1 MTTGVNAL
9 AELRAGTHVE
19 PLLVSKI
26 IAARHYDQRCE
37 ASKGE
42 MWPFVHLP
50 GFEL

>member
-9 AELRAGTHVE
+9 AELRTGTHVE
-19 PLLVSKI
+19 PTPLSKVM
-26 IAARHYDQRCE
+26 ASRRYDQRCE